1 MPPQLLEKS
10 NRPPVVRLE
19 WNIEL
24 PRGDMDQVEELLD
37 IIAAHKQMGVIGASM
52 MFSFFKRRVQP
63 IQQRHILRF
72 EYKGA
77 EDPSRMCAEELTDE
91 AALTRV
97 RRVLLDVDAVPYVPQ
112 LFSSQNPPKPVSI
125 RLLYVENKLCSAT
138 AN

>member
-1 MPPQLLEKS
+1 
-10 NRPPVVRLE
+10 
-19 WNIEL
+19 
-24 PRGDMDQVEELLD
+24 
-37 IIAAHKQMGVIGASM
+37 MGVTGVSVI
-52 MFSFFKRRVQP
+52 FSFFKHRVQS
-63 IQQRHILRF
+63 IQQRHILGF

-112 LFSSQNPPKPVSI
+112 LFLSQNPPKPVSI
-125 RLLYVENKLCSAT
+125 RLLYVENKLCSTT

>member
-1 MPPQLLEKS
+1 
-10 NRPPVVRLE
+10 
-19 WNIEL
+19 
-24 PRGDMDQVEELLD
+24 
-37 IIAAHKQMGVIGASM
+37 

-63 IQQRHILRF
+63 IQQRHILGF

-97 RRVLLDVDAVPYVPQ
+97 RRVLLDVDVVPYILQ
-112 LFSSQNPPKPVSI
+112 LFAAQNPSKPVSV
-125 RLLYVENKLCSAT
+125 RLLYVENKFCSAT